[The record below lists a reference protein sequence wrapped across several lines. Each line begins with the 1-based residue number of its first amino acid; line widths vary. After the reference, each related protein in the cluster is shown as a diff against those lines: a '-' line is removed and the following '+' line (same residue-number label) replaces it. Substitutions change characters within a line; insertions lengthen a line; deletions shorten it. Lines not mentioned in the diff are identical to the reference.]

1 MNNHKSPGSD
11 IPTNIHVFNHL
22 PNRYLHQTW
31 WKSIK
36 HGNALQI
43 LSSHRR
49 TEQRVASIILRYFKL
64 TNCYHDEFNS
74 FLEKSVLLP
83 VTDIC
88 LLIDHL
94 GLCFSNQN
102 ISHAMMK
109 PAELEYKHEFGDYYV
124 FANGAAKNLR
134 DSLGIKES
142 YRIHS
147 GHLYIQ
153 NHIIGLH
160 VLGKALTDAEIALKQ
175 RLILKL
181 GTQSKQYISEKSDL
195 KPLRTP
201 QSSCISLIEA
211 VSAHLKFEIDLS

>member
-1 MNNHKSPGSD
+1 MNNLKSPGSD

-36 HGNALQI
+36 HGNALEI
-43 LSSHRR
+43 LGSHRR

-83 VTDIC
+83 ATDLC

-102 ISHAMMK
+102 ISHSMMK
-109 PAELEYKHEFGDYYV
+109 PAELEYKQEFGDYYL
-124 FANGAAKNLR
+124 FADSTAKNLR

-160 VLGKALTDAEIALKQ
+160 VLGKAFTDSGMALKQ

-181 GTQSKQYISEKSDL
+181 GTHSKQYISEKSDL

-211 VSAHLKFEIDLS
+211 VSAHLKLEIDLP

>member
-1 MNNHKSPGSD
+1 MNSHKSSGSNK
-11 IPTNIHVFNHL
+11 PTNIHIFNHL

-36 HGNALQI
+36 HGNALEI
-43 LSSHRR
+43 LGSHRR

-109 PAELEYKHEFGDYYV
+109 PAELEYKQEFGDYYL
-124 FANGAAKNLR
+124 FADSTAKNLR

-160 VLGKALTDAEIALKQ
+160 VLGKAFTDSGMALKQ

-181 GTQSKQYISEKSDL
+181 GTQSKQYISEKSEL